1 MHVKKITL
9 SIAAPL
15 MLHYTCPGYILSLR
29 LLEYRRLY
37 QPVDSRYMNQK
48 GDHTHGGRIG

>member
-9 SIAAPL
+9 SIASPL
-15 MLHYTCPGYILSLR
+15 MLHYTCPGYILPLR
-29 LLEYRRLY
+29 LLEYHRLY